1 METLKKILDR
11 NNNSVLGIDLNLDLI
26 TLAIKLAKT
35 GAKVIDTNGAG
46 RAYVRVYN
54 LDTKGLNIVK
64 KAMAANGVRYISKSM
79 GFYTGYDNF
88 RGTACS
94 SAEGIANALS
104 NLGIPAYPEMIGD

>member
-1 METLKKILDR
+1 MALIKKILDR
-11 NNNSVLGIDLNLDLI
+11 NKNSVLGVDLNIDLI

-35 GAKVIDTNGAG
+35 EAKVISTNGAG

-54 LDTKGLNIVK
+54 LDTKALNIVK
-64 KAMAANGVRYISKSM
+64 KAMAANGVRYISKGM
-79 GFYTGYDNF
+79 GFYIGYDNF

-104 NLGIPAYPEMIGD
+104 NCGIPAYPEMIGD